1 MQLHVC
7 GFETVAVVC
16 DGSAPNLTMMKEMS
30 GAPRKAFRCVDIR
43 LKHAKLYTWMLFIK
57 FQQ

>member
-43 LKHAKLYTWMLFIK
+43 LKHAKLYMDVVY
-57 FQQ
+57 